1 MKNTTKADIAVLLL
15 RLGFGLAML
24 PHGINKLDLFS
35 NGFSSVRFA
44 DPIGIG
50 SGATLILT
58 LFAEILC
65 SVLIVLGIRVKE
77 ATIPLMITM
86 LVAIFIVHG
95 GDPWAKK
102 EMATLFLTGYLGIF
116 FLGSGKYALRK
127 LG

>member
-1 MKNTTKADIAVLLL
+1 MKNNSKVDIAALIL

-24 PHGINKLDLFS
+24 PHGVKKLDLFS
-35 NGFSSVRFA
+35 DGFSAVKFA
-44 DPIGIG
+44 DPLGIG
-50 SGATLILT
+50 PGATLILT
-58 LFAEILC
+58 LFAELLC
-65 SVLIVLGIRVKE
+65 SVLIVLGIRAKE

-86 LVAIFIVHG
+86 LMAIFIVHG

-116 FLGSGKYALRK
+116 FLGSGKYAIRK